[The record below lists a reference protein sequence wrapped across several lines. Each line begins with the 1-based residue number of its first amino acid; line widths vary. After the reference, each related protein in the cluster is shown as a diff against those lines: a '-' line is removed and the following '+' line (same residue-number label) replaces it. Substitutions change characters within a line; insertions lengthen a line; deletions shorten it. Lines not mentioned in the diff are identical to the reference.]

1 MQGMKLIFLKNF
13 FYSFVNHFKCL
24 IDVTNLLNGN
34 VTNNCV
40 KTAVDQIMPKYL
52 KNEGSI

>member
-1 MQGMKLIFLKNF
+1 MKIHFSKNLFYIFVIN
-13 FYSFVNHFKCL
+13 FKCL
-24 IDVTNLLNGN
+24 IDVTNLLNVN

-40 KTAVDQIMPKYL
+40 KTAVDQIMPKHL